1 MYQSTYFVDKSTAT
15 FADSLSAYGFAALL
29 HNLLPEQVDI
39 RIKDEGG
46 YYAITLTEPVQSEWV
61 ESATY
66 DHNDVRFILTEKM
79 KKKGEIPDI
88 PNIIDYEAQ
97 KKRNSEYFEKR
108 KSLPKAAQRPG
119 AKVDEY
125 PELQAVQGLEPPPE
139 WDIWAQVNQM
149 SAISAYNK
157 MVLAWAETACCF
169 PDVLKIILQL
179 FAETPNSTSQA
190 ISEWKKLAKEK
201 KLSSKLNVTASQVFN
216 PGAVK
221 GTNAAK
227 NVWSPRRQL
236 ERFWLLEYLKV
247 VGMHYAGLPRKISN
261 PKNPKA
267 KDRKTYVLL
276 PKNIK
281 LSTSNRVFNRFRKIL
296 WANTAIK
303 MDIIAALKYA
313 HTFLEEWSN
322 GQINDEFLLML
333 GDIQPGDHVQG
344 LAVAYYKD
352 MGSALAVL
360 NQSTINL
367 PRWAEKV
374 TTKEEAQQFL
384 DILEEHEQIIQNFK
398 EDRGLEYDMLYQYRS
413 FLSSGELRD
422 FFQFTA
428 SFSSYLTNKIE
439 AKEYVH
445 QFTTKNLEALM
456 KSKNAKLT
464 PILENEG
471 FRNVAHAIRQA
482 TVNAQW
488 AKIHNQRLYDIQ
500 YGLGAELKRKANYNA
515 EFVQALT
522 DFMQRYNQE
531 TVQMAERYK
540 GEPPR
545 RRKQITTDD
554 IAQVIA
560 LIDEY
565 GAKTVGNMLIA
576 FGYAK
581 DSKTNETE
589 SE

>member
-1 MYQSTYFVDKSTAT
+1 
-15 FADSLSAYGFAALL
+15 
-29 HNLLPEQVDI
+29 
-39 RIKDEGG
+39 
-46 YYAITLTEPVQSEWV
+46 
-61 ESATY
+61 
-66 DHNDVRFILTEKM
+66 
-79 KKKGEIPDI
+79 
-88 PNIIDYEAQ
+88 
-97 KKRNSEYFEKR
+97 
-108 KSLPKAAQRPG
+108 
-119 AKVDEY
+119 
-125 PELQAVQGLEPPPE
+125 
-139 WDIWAQVNQM
+139 
-149 SAISAYNK
+149 
-157 MVLAWAETACCF
+157 
-169 PDVLKIILQL
+169 
-179 FAETPNSTSQA
+179 
-190 ISEWKKLAKEK
+190 
-201 KLSSKLNVTASQVFN
+201 
-216 PGAVK
+216 
-221 GTNAAK
+221 
-227 NVWSPRRQL
+227 
-236 ERFWLLEYLKV
+236 
-247 VGMHYAGLPRKISN
+247 
-261 PKNPKA
+261 
-267 KDRKTYVLL
+267 
-276 PKNIK
+276 
-281 LSTSNRVFNRFRKIL
+281 
-296 WANTAIK
+296 

-322 GQINDEFLLML
+322 GQIDDEFLLML

-374 TTKEEAQQFL
+374 TTKEDAQQFL
-384 DILEEHEQIIQNFK
+384 DILEEHERIIQNFK

-439 AKEYVH
+439 AKEYVN

-488 AKIHNQRLYDIQ
+488 AKVHQQRLYDIQ